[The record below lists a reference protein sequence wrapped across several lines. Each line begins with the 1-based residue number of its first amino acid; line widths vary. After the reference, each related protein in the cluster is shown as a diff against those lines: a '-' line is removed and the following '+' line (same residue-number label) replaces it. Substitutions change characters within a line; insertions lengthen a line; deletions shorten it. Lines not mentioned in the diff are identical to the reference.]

1 MYGGLQ
7 TGEGLDKFKKLHF
20 RVKGVGNLRKT
31 VDNSQKK
38 VDNLRKAIEK
48 DLKAQLKKNGTT
60 GKYYLDLVDD
70 YMRLWDIKNSLFSD
84 ISDRGVVTP
93 YNNGG
98 GQSGT
103 KQNDSVFSV
112 LKVSDRMTKILDNLG
127 IKPSVVATVDDDD
140 CDL

>member
-1 MYGGLQ
+1 MP
-7 TGEGLDKFKKLHF
+7 
-20 RVKGVGNLRKT
+20 KT
-31 VDNSQKK
+31 IESQ
-38 VDNLRKAIEK
+38 RRAIER
-48 DLKAQLKKNGTT
+48 DLKAQLKRNGTT
-60 GKYYLDLVDD
+60 SKYYLDLVDD

-84 ISDRGVVTP
+84 ITERGVVTP

-112 LKVSDRMTKILDNLG
+112 LKVSDRMTRILDNLG
-127 IKPSVVATVDDDD
+127 IKPSVVAAGDGDD

>member
-1 MYGGLQ
+1 MCSGLQ
-7 TGEGLDKFKKLHF
+7 TGEGLDNLKKVHF
-20 RVKGVGNLRKT
+20 RVKGVDNLQSN
-31 VDNSQKK
+31 VDK
-38 VDNLRKAIEK
+38 VKRLRKAIEK
-48 DLKAQLKKNGTT
+48 DLKDQLKRNGTT

-70 YMRLWDIKNSLFSD
+70 YMKLWDIKNNLFSD
-84 ISDRGVVTP
+84 IEDRGVVTS

-98 GQSGT
+98 GQTGT

-127 IKPSVVATVDDDD
+127 IKPSVVAAPDDDD